1 MGEVILYVNLAIFFS
16 IIAGILLHKI
26 IGAYVEGSVSSL
38 ECVLISGLYLG
49 FVFSVITTQF
59 KLAVAVLA
67 LLFLIYL
74 VTTCREQITDRAF
87 RAEQLQGFRE
97 AIAADPRNL
106 AARGRLVEVLYKMG
120 RLDEAIDEQ
129 TQLVQ
134 LAPNDPAE
142 SHRLQQ
148 LLRDKLER
156 SEPSITCGSCGHK
169 NPPGR
174 THCEKCENALIIPS
188 LVLKESVRN
197 LGATKLAIGAGV
209 LVGAATILVG
219 LSLLP
224 LSLRIIVVA
233 SILLLVII
241 AALVNAYL
249 RY

>member
-1 MGEVILYVNLAIFFS
+1 MGEVILYVNLAVFFG
-16 IIAGILLHKI
+16 IIAGILLHRI

-49 FVFSVITTQF
+49 FIFSVVTTQF
-59 KLAVAVLA
+59 KLAAAALA

-74 VTTCREQITDRAF
+74 LPRHRERSIDRAF
-87 RAEQLQGFRE
+87 REEQIQGFRE

-106 AARGRLVEVLYKMG
+106 AARSRLVDVLYKMG

-148 LLRDKLER
+148 LLRDKQEL
-156 SEPSITCGSCGHK
+156 SEPFITCRTCGHK
-169 NPPGR
+169 NPSGR
-174 THCEKCENALIIPS
+174 TRCEECENALTSSS
-188 LVLKESVRN
+188 LLLKKRPRDLS
-197 LGATKLAIGAGV
+197 ATKLATGAGV
-209 LVGAATILVG
+209 LVGAVTILFG

-224 LSLRIIVVA
+224 LSVRIIVVA

-241 AALVNAYL
+241 TVLVNAYL